1 MRGRLLLFGYPLLE
15 VATAYAVGVLIGW
28 GWMLLLL
35 VAGIPVGLAVM
46 RNAGDGAMRDA
57 QRAASLGRPVDG
69 SRHALG
75 FVGGL
80 LIMIPGFWTDLVGL
94 LLVIPVTQRLFRTRG
109 RAWLETRFTTVRMPG
124 VRYPSGD
131 VIQGTVIYPD
141 VHEDRSP
148 ADERP
153 GNQQPGPPEALPPG
167 GPGP

>member
-1 MRGRLLLFGYPLLE
+1 MRSRLLLFGYPLLE

-57 QRAASLGRPVDG
+57 QRAASSGRPVDG
-69 SRHALG
+69 SRHALA

-94 LLVIPVTQRLFRTRG
+94 LLVIPVTQRLFRSRG

-148 ADERP
+148 ADEWPR
-153 GNQQPGPPEALPPG
+153 NQQPGPPEALPPG